1 MSGRWW
7 ALVAVALATFMTY
20 LDNNVVNVALPTI
33 QRDLALTISGLEWIV
48 SAYIL
53 VFAGLL
59 LAGGRLADV
68 FGPRTAFF
76 TGLAVFTLASV
87 AAGLAWNQETLIGAR
102 ALQGLGAALVTPATL
117 ALLPRIFPD
126 PRERATAVGV
136 WSAVGAL
143 ALAIGPL
150 TGGFLSENAHWGWI
164 FLINAPIGVVAAV
177 IGARAIRVERV
188 TSEQATT
195 GQVTTGRGTTGRGT
209 TGRGTTGRGTTGRG
223 TTGRLSLDL
232 PGLATSA
239 VSLFALTYALIEGAS
254 RGWTSGPILG
264 AFAVAAVAAV
274 VFLVVESRTAQPM
287 IDLTLFRERVFSGGL
302 LSMGLWAF
310 GVFGIY
316 FFTAIYLQSALGF
329 SPIEAGAGFVPMA
342 LLMAVSA
349 TVAPRLAERFGSG
362 PTVAAGL
369 GLMAVAVGGLSSAGE
384 GSHYGDLLPWFL
396 LYGLG
401 GGLLVPLTNV
411 VLNAMPP
418 ARAGVASGVLNVSRE
433 VFGLLGVTILGA
445 VLSARQ
451 SALTGPPLHT
461 FLEAYR
467 FTLLIAAA
475 IVLVGV
481 PVSLYSLRRTRTAAP
496 AVPVD
501 AVAEPVA

>member
-68 FGPRTAFF
+68 FGPRAAFF

-177 IGARAIRVERV
+177 IGARAIRVERA

-195 GQVTTGRGTTGRGT
+195 EQATTGRA
-209 TGRGTTGRGTTGRG
+209 

-264 AFAVAAVAAV
+264 AFAVAAVAAG

-481 PVSLYSLRRTRTAAP
+481 PVSLYSLRRTRTTAP
-496 AVPVD
+496 AVPLD

>member
-68 FGPRTAFF
+68 FGPRAAFF
-76 TGLAVFTLASV
+76 TGLTVFTLASV

-164 FLINAPIGVVAAV
+164 FLINVPIGVVAAV

-188 TSEQATT
+188 ASEQ
-195 GQVTTGRGTTGRGT
+195 V
-209 TGRGTTGRGTTGRG
+209 TTGRG

-232 PGLATSA
+232 PGLVTSA

-264 AFAVAAVAAV
+264 AFAVAAAAAV
-274 VFLVVESRTAQPM
+274 VFLLVESRTAQPM

-349 TVAPRLAERFGSG
+349 TLAPRLAERFGSG

-481 PVSLYSLRRTRTAAP
+481 PVSLYSLRRTRTTAP

-501 AVAEPVA
+501 AVPEPVA

>member
-195 GQVTTGRGTTGRGT
+195 GRA
-209 TGRGTTGRGTTGRG
+209 

-274 VFLVVESRTAQPM
+274 VFLVVEFRTAQPM
-287 IDLTLFRERVFSGGL
+287 IDLTLFRDRVFSGGL

-445 VLSARQ
+445 ILSARQ

-496 AVPVD
+496 AVPLD